1 LYIKKEQWYLVNT
14 KARSELLAQ
23 ENLNRQSY
31 TTYLPLVKNKRRR
44 NGQYINQIEAF
55 FPGYLFIRLDRVTDD
70 WSPIRST
77 RGVAGLVRFGG
88 VLATLPNDLIQSLK
102 ANEANTGYQQIEHKQ
117 LKNGD
122 SINIIDGPFVGQ
134 QGIFQAM
141 KGSDRVLVLLNI
153 IGKNTP
159 ATLSIHNLQLTG

>member
-1 LYIKKEQWYLVNT
+1 LNNRKQAWYLVST
-14 KARSELLAQ
+14 KTRSEQLAQ

-44 NGQYINQIEAF
+44 NGRYLTRIEAF
-55 FPGYLFIRLDRVTDD
+55 FPGYLFIQLDSETDN

-88 VLATLPNDLIQSLK
+88 VPATIPEGLIESLK
-102 ANEANTGYQQIEHKQ
+102 ANEDNTGYQQIEHKQ
-117 LKNGD
+117 LKQGD
-122 SINIIDGPFVGQ
+122 SINIIDGPFAGQ
-134 QGIFQAM
+134 QGIFQTM
-141 KGSDRVLVLLNI
+141 KGNDRVLILLNI

-159 ATLSIHNLQLTG
+159 ATLSIHNLQLAG